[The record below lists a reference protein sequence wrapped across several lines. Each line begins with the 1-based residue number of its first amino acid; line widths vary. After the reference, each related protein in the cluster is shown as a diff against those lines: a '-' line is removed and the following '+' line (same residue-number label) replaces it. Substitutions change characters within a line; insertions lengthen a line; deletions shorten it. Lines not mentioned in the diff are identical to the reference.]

1 MAEPSKE
8 IPTDPA
14 VASGGVPPAGEDPA
28 QPSKKGAK
36 KAEAKAKKEAEKK
49 RKAEEQAAKQAAAGA
64 AASEDLAKDNYG
76 QIKHTTKI
84 EAENVHLR
92 DIGEEHIGKTIKV
105 RAWIQNARMQG
116 AKMAFVELREEGNWT
131 VQGVVSASAEGK
143 PVSKQMVKWIG
154 GLKLESFVAVEA
166 VVQKPLE
173 PVKSTKVSNFE
184 LHLGK
189 VYLVATAPEMLGL
202 GLGPANRAVGKL
214 DEEEDLSEA
223 AAGKCRCCSGHEQR
237 ANHGLGLSVT
247 EGTPT
252 ASLASHL
259 NNPAMHK
266 RAPVSQAIAD
276 IRIAVEDYFC
286 EYLRAR
292 RFKKFHPPSL
302 IGAASEGGA
311 NVFRMPYFD
320 KEAYLAQSPQFYKQ
334 FEIAGGRKR
343 VYCVGPVFRAEN
355 SNTPRHMT
363 EVRKR

>member
-1 MAEPSKE
+1 MAEPPKE
-8 IPTDPA
+8 VPTDPA
-14 VASGGVPPAGEDPA
+14 LTPSSSSTAPPPAADGET
-28 QPSKKGAK
+28 SKKGAK
-36 KAEAKAKKEAEKK
+36 KAAAKAAKEAEKA
-49 RKAEEQAAKQAAAGA
+49 RKAAEREAAQAAQSA
-64 AASEDLAKDNYG
+64 AASEDLAVDNYG
-76 QIKHTTKI
+76 EIKHTTKLLSSKI
-84 EAENVHLR
+84 HLK
-92 DIGEEHIGKTIKV
+92 DIKEEDVGKTIKV

-154 GLKLESFVAVEA
+154 GLRLESFVAVEA

-173 PVKSTKVSNFE
+173 LVKSTKVQGFE
-184 LHLGK
+184 LHLVK
-189 VYLVATAPEMLGL
+189 CYLVAAAPEMLGL
-202 GLGPANRAVGKL
+202 GLGPASRAVGKL
-214 DEEEDLSEA
+214 DDEDISEA
-223 AAGKCRCCSGHEQR
+223 VESL
-237 ANHGLGLSVT
+237 NVT
-247 EGTPT
+247 EGTPV
-252 ASLASHL
+252 ASLATHL

-276 IRIAVEDYFC
+276 VRIAVEDLFC
-286 EYLRAR
+286 EYLRAKG
-292 RFKKFHPPSL
+292 FKKFHPPSL

-311 NVFRMPYFD
+311 NVFRLPYFD

-363 EVRKR
+363 EVCSPLC